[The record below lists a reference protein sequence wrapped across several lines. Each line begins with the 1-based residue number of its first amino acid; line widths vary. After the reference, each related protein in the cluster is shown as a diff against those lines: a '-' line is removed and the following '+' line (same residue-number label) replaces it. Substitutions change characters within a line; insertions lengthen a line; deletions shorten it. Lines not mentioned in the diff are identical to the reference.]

1 MYEFRH
7 DSVDKHCSS
16 LFYYDVVSRYI
27 HTHCAFHAKL
37 GLNGR
42 RKDEL
47 LQAATSD
54 RQLLDQK

>member
-1 MYEFRH
+1 MSRQ
-7 DSVDKHCSS
+7 SVGPIRG
-16 LFYYDVVSRYI
+16 YTVSVILHLLVRVALTVLSCYS
-27 HTHCAFHAKL
+27 KL

-42 RKDEL
+42 RKDES

>member
-1 MYEFRH
+1 MAH
-7 DSVDKHCSS
+7 HCSCWQ
-16 LFYYDVVSRYI
+16 LRRYQGI
-27 HTHCAFHAKL
+27 SDDSPGTHRAFHAKL

-42 RKDEL
+42 RKDES